1 MECDMEYKKIVATLL
16 VLCGLVCS
24 IQPAAAAE
32 TMSESDFA
40 TMLGK
45 VLEKNPELVL
55 SVLRKHSEDVLTIAQ
70 DGANVRRTQMLEE
83 QWKKE
88 LGEKKVVDLAGRPV
102 LGSKKAGVSIVAFS
116 DFTCPYCYQG
126 YKTVKLMM
134 KKYEGKVNLI
144 FKHMPLDKKQV
155 GYLAAQYFVAASL
168 QSEAKAWAL
177 YDAFFE
183 QRDALIA
190 TGEAFLKK
198 QAKAA
203 GLDMERL
210 AKDIEDGAATAI
222 IDKDLADSEAL
233 NIQGTPFFLVNN
245 LTIRGA
251 LDPDNFEKA
260 VLMAM
265 RYGRR

>member
-1 MECDMEYKKIVATLL
+1 MQYKKIVASLL
-16 VLCGLVCS
+16 VACGLVCS
-24 IQPAAAAE
+24 TLPVGAAE

-40 TMLGK
+40 AMLGK

-70 DGANVRRTQMLEE
+70 EGANARRTQMLED

-88 LGEKKVVDLAGRPV
+88 LGEKKVVDLQGRPV
-102 LGSKKAGVSIVAFS
+102 LGAKKAAVSIVAFS

-134 KKYEGKVNLI
+134 KKYEGKINLV

-168 QSEAKAWAL
+168 QNEAKAWAL
-177 YDAFFE
+177 YDVFFE
-183 QRDALIA
+183 QREALIA

-198 QAKAA
+198 QAQVV
-203 GLDMERL
+203 GLDMDRL
-210 AKDIEDGAATAI
+210 AKDLKENTVTTI
-222 IDKDLADSEAL
+222 IDKDLADSEKL

-265 RYGRR
+265 RYGKR